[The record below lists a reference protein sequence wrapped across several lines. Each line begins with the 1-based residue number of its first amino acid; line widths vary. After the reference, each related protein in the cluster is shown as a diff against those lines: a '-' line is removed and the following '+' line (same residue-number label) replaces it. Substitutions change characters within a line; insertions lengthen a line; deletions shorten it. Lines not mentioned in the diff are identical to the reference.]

1 MIFAAIEDP
10 KTPKPNNYIV
20 YCSEGVVV
28 TGLSPKEAGA
38 MVKRLNNLNEA
49 KQREA
54 LSCRP
59 TPMPAH
65 LVTAARLRLRNKEA
79 QLSSGLNN
87 G

>member
-10 KTPKPNNYIV
+10 NAPKPNNYIV
-20 YCSEGVVV
+20 YCADGVVE
-28 TGLSPKEAGA
+28 TRLSARDAGSL
-38 MVKRLNNLNEA
+38 VNRLNNLTEA

-59 TPMPAH
+59 AVIPAH
-65 LVTAARLRLRNKEA
+65 LAVKAKLRLKNKEA
-79 QLSSGLNN
+79 QFNSDLGR